1 MQKMQKTNRLV
12 EKYQN
17 EVMTKLAEEFGI
29 KNMMAVPKL
38 AKVVVNAGVGELAK
52 NQAGLEALKKDI
64 ATITG
69 QTPSIR
75 LAKKS
80 IAAFG
85 VREGAPVGLAVTLRG
100 ARMYAFL
107 DRLFS
112 ITLPR
117 LRDFRGIS
125 TSSFDK
131 SGNYTLGLIEHTIF
145 PEIDVSKS
153 VSPHGVEITIVTTAN
168 DIEKSKRL
176 LELLGCPFV
185 KN

>member
-1 MQKMQKTNRLV
+1 MNRLL
-12 EKYQN
+12 EKYRK
-17 EVMTKLAEEFGI
+17 EI
-29 KNMMAVPKL
+29 SPKL
-38 AKVVVNAGVGELAK
+38 ADPKITKVVINAGVGELAK
-52 NQAGLEALKKDI
+52 NQQGLEALKRDL
-64 ATITG
+64 AAITG

-85 VREGAPVGLAVTLRG
+85 VREGVPVGLSVTLRG
-100 ARMYAFL
+100 VRMFSFL

-125 TSSFDK
+125 DTSFDK
-131 SGNYTLGLIEHTIF
+131 FGNYTLGMPEHTVF
-145 PEIDVSKS
+145 PEIDFSKS
-153 VSPHGVEITIVTTAN
+153 TFPHGIEITIVTTAK
-168 DIEKSKRL
+168 DKEKARKL

>member
-1 MQKMQKTNRLV
+1 MQKTNRLV
-12 EKYQN
+12 EKYKK
-17 EVMTKLAEEFGI
+17 EIVPKLVSEFGI
-29 KNMMAVPKL
+29 KNKMAAPAIEKI
-38 AKVVVNAGVGELAK
+38 VVNAGIGELSK
-52 NQAGLEALKKDI
+52 NQTGLEALKKDLAI
-64 ATITG
+64 VTG

-85 VREGAPVGLAVTLRG
+85 VREGVPVGLAVTLRG

-125 TSSFDK
+125 SSSFDK
-131 SGNYTLGLIEHTIF
+131 SGNYTLGLTEHTIF

-168 DIEKSKRL
+168 DTEKSKRL